1 MPRKKRKPRLPAL
14 KGYRGFLLRVF
25 RKPEIAQAAFVL
37 SIPTIPIVLGTIFL
51 FIYMLI
57 LSLDTPSL
65 REIENPELSYAS
77 VAYTADGEELARY
90 GRENRS
96 WITYDSIS
104 VHVRNAL
111 IATEDHRF
119 YDHWGISLFRTASAV
134 TQTILGELGL
144 PFERQGGSTITQQL
158 ARNIYKEQVGFE
170 DSVKR
175 KLKEMVTAVRLEQLY
190 AKDEIA
196 EMYLNTVPFRY
207 NAYGIEAAART
218 YFSKS
223 ATDLD
228 LLESATLIGVLKG
241 TTKYDPKLNP
251 ERSQMRRNTVLYRMV
266 SVDFLDREHYE
277 AIRDSSTITNIRTAE
292 VTDSFAPHYAEQV
305 RQWLNEWGEENGRDV
320 YAAGYRIETA
330 LDSRMQSMA
339 QEAART
345 TMDSLQ
351 AVVDCEWSAPRSP
364 RLDWGTDLKKYMEAP
379 CHANPENRWAW
390 FWERYNSSD
399 LNTYIGETSQYHTLR
414 NQGMSPNEALRELKK
429 DLEFIDSLKVTKS
442 RLEVG
447 FVAMD
452 PRNGHV
458 KAWVGGRTLKTDW
471 YDKVNIA
478 RRQPGSTFKPFTY
491 AVAID
496 NDYSPENMYKDSVY
510 QYVDEST
517 GVVWSPSNYGNE
529 VSGDS
534 VSMREGLARSKNTVT
549 AQIIQ
554 NINPLNVA
562 NLAKNMGIKSEL
574 NPVRSLAL
582 GTSEVT
588 LLELAVAYSTFANQG
603 FLNEPVMVTRI
614 LDEDGTVLYE
624 HQSVREERLS
634 EQTAATVTDMLRDVI
649 NYGTGIRIRT
659 SYGLSGYDLAGKT
672 GTTQGRTD
680 ERTGLRNGGGDGWFI
695 LMHPELV
702 SGAWVGFND
711 RRMTFRSSYWGQGA
725 HNALFVVGE
734 FMRYLDNSAEPMI
747 SMNSYFPA
755 PPPNRTP
762 GNRADSKDRVTW

>member
-1 MPRKKRKPRLPAL
+1 MPRKKQKPRLPAL

-37 SIPTIPIVLGTIFL
+37 SIPTIPAVLGVIFL
-51 FIYMLI
+51 FVYMLI

-90 GRENRS
+90 GWEIRS
-96 WITYDSIS
+96 RITYDSIS

-119 YDHWGISLFRTASAV
+119 YDHWGINLFRTASAV
-134 TQTILGELGL
+134 TQSILGELGL

-158 ARNIYKEQVGFE
+158 ARNIYNVQIGFE
-170 DSVKR
+170 VSVTR
-175 KLKEMVTAVRLEQLY
+175 KLKEMVTAIRLEQLY

-196 EMYLNTVPFRY
+196 EMYLNTVPFRH

-218 YFSKS
+218 YFRKS
-223 ATDLD
+223 ATDLN
-228 LLESATLIGVLKG
+228 LLESATLIGMLKG
-241 TTKYDPKLNP
+241 TSRYDPVRNP
-251 ERSQMRRNTVLYRMV
+251 EQSQMRRNTVLYRMV
-266 SVDFLDREHYE
+266 SQDFLDREDYE
-277 AIRDSSTITNIRTAE
+277 AIRDSSTVTNIRTAD
-292 VTDSFAPHYAEQV
+292 VKDSFAPHYAEQV
-305 RQWLNEWGEENGRDV
+305 RQWLTNWGQENDIDI
-320 YAAGYRIETA
+320 YATGLRIETT

-339 QEAART
+339 QEAAKT
-345 TMDSLQ
+345 TLDSLQ
-351 AVVDCEWSAPRSP
+351 AVVDCEWSTPRSP
-364 RLDWGTDLKKYMEAP
+364 RLDWGTELKKYMEAP
-379 CHANPENRWAW
+379 CHAIPENRWSW

-399 LNTYIGETSQYHTLR
+399 LNTYIGETPRYQTLR
-414 NQGMSPNEALRELKK
+414 SQEMSPNEALRELKK
-429 DLEFIDSLKVTKS
+429 NLDFIDSLKVAKS

-447 FVAMD
+447 FVAID

-458 KAWVGGRTLKTDW
+458 KAWIGGRTLKEDW
-471 YDKVNIA
+471 YDHVGVAK
-478 RRQPGSTFKPFTY
+478 RQPGSTFKPFTY
-491 AVAID
+491 AAAID

-517 GVVWSPSNYGNE
+517 GIVWSPSNYGNA

-534 VSMREGLARSKNTVT
+534 VSMREGLAKSLNTVT

-554 NINPLNVA
+554 HINPLNVA
-562 NLAKNMGIKSEL
+562 NLAKNMGINSEL

-603 FLNEPVMVTRI
+603 FLNEPVIVTRI

-624 HQSVREERLS
+624 HQSIREERLS
-634 EQTAATVTDMLRDVI
+634 EKTAATVTDMLRDVI

-680 ERTGLRNGGGDGWFI
+680 QRTGIRNGGGDGWFM

-734 FMRYLDNSAEPMI
+734 FMRYLDTSAESMI

-762 GNRADSKDRVTW
+762 GTQADSKDRVTW

>member
-1 MPRKKRKPRLPAL
+1 MPRKKTKPRSPAR

-37 SIPTIPIVLGTIFL
+37 SIPTIPVVLGSVFL
-51 FIYMLI
+51 FVYMLI

-77 VAYTADGEELARY
+77 VAYTVDGEELARY
-90 GRENRS
+90 GLENRS

-119 YDHWGISLFRTASAV
+119 YDHWGINLFRTASAV
-134 TQTILGELGL
+134 TQSILGELGL

-158 ARNIYKEQVGFE
+158 ARNIYNEQIGFE
-170 DSVKR
+170 VSVRR

-196 EMYLNTVPFRY
+196 EMYLNTVPFLY

-218 YFSKS
+218 YFRKS

-228 LLESATLIGVLKG
+228 ILESATLIGLLKG
-241 TTKYDPKLNP
+241 TYRYDPVRNP
-251 ERSQMRRNTVLYRMV
+251 EQSQARRNTVLYRMV
-266 SVDFLDREHYE
+266 SQDFLTREGYE
-277 AIRDSSTITNIRTAE
+277 AIRDSSTVTNIRTAD
-292 VTDSFAPHYAEQV
+292 VTDSFAPHFAEQV
-305 RQWLNEWGEENGRDV
+305 RQWLTKWGHENGRDI
-320 YAAGYRIETA
+320 YATGLRIETT

-339 QEAART
+339 QEAAKGT
-345 TMDSLQ
+345 LDSLQ
-351 AVVDCEWSAPRSP
+351 AVVNCEWSAPRSP
-364 RLDWGTDLKKYMEAP
+364 RLDWGTDMKKYMNDP
-379 CHANPENRWAW
+379 CHTNPENRWAW

-399 LNTYIGETSQYHTLR
+399 LNTYIGETPRYKTLR
-414 NQGMSPNEALRELKK
+414 SQGMTSQEALRELKSNP
-429 DLEFIDSLKVTKS
+429 EFIDSLKVAKS

-452 PRNGHV
+452 PRNGHI
-458 KAWVGGRTLKTDW
+458 KAWIGGRTLEEDW
-471 YDKVNIA
+471 YDHVNVA
-478 RRQPGSTFKPFTY
+478 KRQPGSTFKPFTY

-496 NDYSPENMYKDSVY
+496 SDYSPEKMYKDSVY

-517 GVVWSPSNYGNE
+517 GIVWSPSNYGNA

-534 VSMREGLARSKNTVT
+534 VSMREGLAKSLNTVT

-562 NLAKNMGIKSEL
+562 NLANNMGINSRL
-574 NPVRSLAL
+574 DPVRSLAL

-588 LLELAVAYSTFANQG
+588 LLELTVAYSTFANQG
-603 FLNEPVMVTRI
+603 FLNEPIMVTRI

-624 HQSVREERLS
+624 HQSIREERLS
-634 EQTAATVTDMLRDVI
+634 EQTAATITDMLRDVI

-659 SYGLSGYDLAGKT
+659 SYGLAGYDFAGKT

-680 ERTGLRNGGGDGWFI
+680 QRTGVRNGGGDGWFM

-734 FMRYLDNSAEPMI
+734 FMTHVTKSEEPII
-747 SMNSYFPA
+747 SVNSYFPD
-755 PPPNRTP
+755 PPPSRTS
-762 GNRADSKDRVTW
+762 GNKSDPADRVTW